1 MFFGSV
7 GGFRERER
15 QKKQT
20 LFVSCQK
27 TSPRSRKPVI
37 VFQLWGLT
45 LPFGATLTSIF
56 RLHPFFLCVSL
67 SCNSR
72 GFYPQGCPTLLGEI
86 SHTAEHYANY
96 GSEEPRPTKKKKK
109 PKTSQHSEENVHMQY
124 GLDLWWR
131 ADPSGAASR
140 DRPLKKTTDHLQMQQ
155 WWSVLASCWNFWPFD
170 SSWLEGEKKNKAVSE
185 GGA

>member
-1 MFFGSV
+1 M
-7 GGFRERER
+7 
-15 QKKQT
+15 
-20 LFVSCQK
+20 SCQK

-56 RLHPFFLCVSL
+56 RLHPFFLCVCL

-96 GSEEPRPTKKKKK
+96 GSEEPRPTKKKKEAK
-109 PKTSQHSEENVHMQY
+109 NVTAQWGKRSHAVWIRFMMTGLSKWSSVTWSTSQKNYRSSAN
-124 GLDLWWR
+124 
-131 ADPSGAASR
+131 AAMMVSFSFL
-140 DRPLKKTTDHLQMQQ
+140 LKLLT
-155 WWSVLASCWNFWPFD
+155 FW
-170 SSWLEGEKKNKAVSE
+170 LLLIGGRKKNKAVSDRTKFSIIVE
-185 GGA
+185 LGN